1 MVVSPAWQ
9 DVRMLRAP
17 GVLGMLG
24 FLMLGLVM
32 LGFLT
37 LAWPG
42 DAWLPNA
49 WLPNPRRN
57 LTAVF

>member
-1 MVVSPAWQ
+1 MVVSLAWQ
-9 DVRMLRAP
+9 DVGMLRAP

-37 LAWPG
+37 LGSPTRAE
-42 DAWLPNA
+42 
-49 WLPNPRRN
+49 
-57 LTAVF
+57 T